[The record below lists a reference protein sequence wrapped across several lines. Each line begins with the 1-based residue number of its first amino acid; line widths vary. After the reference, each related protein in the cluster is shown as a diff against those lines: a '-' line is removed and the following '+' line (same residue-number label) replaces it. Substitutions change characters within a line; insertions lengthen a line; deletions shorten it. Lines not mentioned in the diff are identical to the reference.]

1 MEFKIN
7 LKKFDSE
14 TGEIRVEVPTGK
26 LMVKR
31 STLFTFYSLARMKD
45 AEYFLNQ
52 EICGALSEVIT
63 ELFQEMNIEPENLFT
78 EDINK
83 DLLL

>member
-7 LKKFDSE
+7 LKKVDSE
-14 TGEIRVEVPTGK
+14 IGEIMVEVLVGK
-26 LMVKR
+26 LMFRKMKK
-31 STLFTFYSLARMKD
+31 STFYSLARMKD
-45 AEYFLNQ
+45 AESFLNQ

-78 EDINK
+78 EDKNK